1 MKQSLHLE
9 LGRLSGS
16 LLLTAALL
24 AGCDGSPQATRH
36 IASAGPLL
44 EPRDGYVVDHRQPAQ
59 AEESRIRYLI
69 LHYTDENLD
78 DSLRALTGPRVSSH
92 YLVPLPTRRL
102 QGQPVIYQLVDESRR
117 AWHAGSS
124 FWRGHRYLN
133 DTSIGIEIVNA
144 GPDGPWPGDDP
155 THRDLNWA
163 PFPDD
168 QLDALVPLLQDL
180 IHRHGLDPEDVLA
193 HSDIAP
199 HRKLDPGPAFPWRQ
213 LHEAGIGAW
222 PEDERVAAWLDQF
235 TDTPPGLESLQ
246 RALAAWG
253 YELSPSGR
261 LDKDTRRTL
270 RAFQMHFRPADYRG
284 LPDAQTAAI
293 LWALLERYHPDQ
305 LAELLN
311 ESSRDHPAT
320 PNSPGS

>member
-1 MKQSLHLE
+1 MKAQLHL
-9 LGRLSGS
+9 GTARLPGT

-24 AGCDGSPQATRH
+24 TACDGSPQGTRH
-36 IASAGPLL
+36 IASTGPLL
-44 EPRDGYVVDHRQPAQ
+44 ELRDGYVVDHRQPAR
-59 AEESRIRYLI
+59 AEESRVRYLV

-78 DSLRALTGPRVSSH
+78 DSLRALTGPHVSSH

-117 AWHAGSS
+117 AWHAGPSY
-124 FWRGHRYLN
+124 WRGHRYLN

-144 GPDGPWPGDDP
+144 GPDGPWPADDP
-155 THRDLNWA
+155 THRDLSWA
-163 PFPDD
+163 PFPDTQTETLV
-168 QLDALVPLLQDL
+168 QLLRDL
-180 IHRHGLDPEDVLA
+180 IRRHQLDPEDVLA
-193 HSDIAP
+193 HSDVAP

-222 PEDERVAAWLDQF
+222 PEDERVAAWLARF
-235 TDTPPGLESLQ
+235 RLAPPGLEQLQ
-246 RALAAWG
+246 QALAAWG
-253 YELSPSGR
+253 YELSPNGI
-261 LDKDTRRTL
+261 LDADTRRTL

-305 LAELLN
+305 LAELQ
-311 ESSRDHPAT
+311 EE
-320 PNSPGS
+320 PNGR